1 MDTHTDLAWLQ
12 PRGREVLHQQ
22 GLCQLRAECCSV
34 PPGTMLGR
42 QPQDAEPGR
51 QVKGNCSAREGSV
64 NPSLLLGG
72 QGGQK
77 GMETGGDGDMEIEG

>member
-1 MDTHTDLAWLQ
+1 
-12 PRGREVLHQQ
+12 
-22 GLCQLRAECCSV
+22 
-34 PPGTMLGR
+34 MLGR

-77 GMETGGDGDMEIEG
+77 GMETGGDGDMEREYRGL